1 MITAIRLMIRFLA
14 SYGFAVV
21 LLFFLFVLTFLG
33 TVEQVEHGLFLTQK
47 KYFESFYVL
56 HEVAQGINILLP
68 GAYLL
73 MALLFVN
80 LLLGA
85 IVRAPKSWTRP
96 GMLIAHSGILLL
108 LLGGYVTYHYSLRG
122 HMSLFEGERSNR
134 IVSYHDWEIAITDTA
149 NEKQFV
155 IPQVEF
161 AGLNPNQSRTFTS
174 GELPFDLMIEGF
186 APNSTVTTSQ
196 IAAQGVDGYAL
207 VPLPLEKEAE
217 QNVPGAYA
225 IVVNKKDPGETFQ
238 GILHGMS
245 PIVGGTK
252 WVVDVA
258 GGTYAIDLRRVSYE
272 VPFTIVL
279 DKFIHEVHPGT
290 SMASNYES
298 VVTQIDGETSRQIEI
313 KMNEPLRDRG
323 YTFFQASFG
332 PKNARPGERM
342 YSVFEVVSNPAD
354 QWPLYSCL
362 IITFGLS
369 LHFVQRLVGYLKREN
384 RRRA

>member
-1 MITAIRLMIRFLA
+1 MISAARLLIRFLA
-14 SYGFAVV
+14 SYGFAVL

-33 TVEQVEHGLFLTQK
+33 TVEQVEHGLYLTQK
-47 KYFESFYVL
+47 MYFESFYVL
-56 HEVAQGINILLP
+56 HEVAPGISILLP

-73 MALLFVN
+73 MTFLFVN
-80 LLLGA
+80 LTLGA

-122 HMSLFEGERSNR
+122 HMSLFEGERSNK
-134 IVSYHDWEIAITDTA
+134 IVSYHDWEIVVTDTVDK
-149 NEKQFV
+149 KQFV
-155 IPQVEF
+155 VPQAHF
-161 AGLNPNQSRTFTS
+161 GDLAPNQTRVFRSDA
-174 GELPFDLMIEGF
+174 LPFDLMIEGF
-186 APNSTVTTSQ
+186 SPNATVTKAH
-196 IAAQGVDGYAL
+196 IAAQGVEGFAL
-207 VPLPLEKEAE
+207 EPLPLEKEAE

-225 IVVNKKDPGETFQ
+225 VLMDKQNPNETQQ
-238 GILHGMS
+238 GILYGIS
-245 PIVGGTK
+245 RIAGGTQ
-252 WVVDVA
+252 WVADVA
-258 GGTYAIDLRRVSYE
+258 GKTYSIDLRRVTHQ

-279 DKFIHEVHPGT
+279 DKFIHEQHPGT
-290 SMASNYES
+290 SMASNYQS
-298 VVTQIDGETSRQIEI
+298 IVTQIDGDTSRQVEI

-332 PKNARPGERM
+332 PKDAKPGQPM
-342 YSVFEVVSNPAD
+342 YSVFEVVNNPAD

-369 LHFVQRLVGYLKREN
+369 LHFIQRLFAYLKREN